1 MQLCATVHRHS
12 LKRSLLSAFVLS
24 VVAAT
29 GLAGQGPYAEADIDY
44 GRRLYLA
51 HCSTCH
57 GADGSAV
64 PSVALASGSFRN
76 APTDRDLTRI
86 IVGGIPGTAM
96 AGGQYNSGEL
106 AGLVAYL
113 RNMNRRDAGSSALG
127 DEARGRALFEGTGG
141 CLRCHRVNGRGS
153 WIATDLSDI
162 GVARTAAAL
171 ERALVDPARATMP
184 LNRTVRAVTRD
195 GRVVTGR
202 RLNEDT
208 HTVQLI
214 DRDARLVSLSKDD
227 LREYALLTTTEMPSY
242 REMSRAERADLLAY
256 LLSLKGLAR

>member
-1 MQLCATVHRHS
+1 
-12 LKRSLLSAFVLS
+12 VLS
-24 VVAAT
+24 VAAAT
-29 GLAGQGPYAEADIDY
+29 ELAGQGPYAEADVEY

-57 GADGSAV
+57 GAEGNAV

-76 APTDRDLTRI
+76 APTDRELTRI
-86 IVGGIPGTAM
+86 ILGGIPGTAM
-96 AGGQYNSGEL
+96 AGGQYDAGEL

-113 RNMNRRDAGSSALG
+113 RTMNRRGAGSIALG
-127 DEARGRALFEGTGG
+127 DAARGRALFEGTGG
-141 CLRCHRVNGRGS
+141 CVRCHRVNGQGS
-153 WIATDLSDI
+153 HNATDLSDI
-162 GVARTAAAL
+162 GATRTAAAL
-171 ERALVDPARATMP
+171 ERALVDPAAATMP
-184 LNRTVRAVTRD
+184 MSRTVRAVTRD
-195 GRVVTGR
+195 GRVITGR

-214 DRDARLVSLSKDD
+214 DRSARLVSLSKDD
-227 LREYALLTTTEMPSY
+227 LREYTLQATTEMPSY